1 MACNDAEFMKAETAP
16 SLAEIANDSR
26 LSVARI
32 EIAKGAVTP
41 AHRHEAEGLMV
52 VLEGVWRFHLR
63 GRVITVK
70 QGEMLR
76 IPAEVEHSAEAV
88 ADTVALTVSTLPGNG
103 SGCGPFLHYDP
114 DQYLWGV

>member
-41 AHRHEAEGLMV
+41 AHRHEARSE
-52 VLEGVWRFHLR
+52 ER
-63 GRVITVK
+63 RVGK
-70 QGEMLR
+70 ECR
-76 IPAEVEHSAEAV
+76 SRWSPYH
-88 ADTVALTVSTLPGNG
+88 
-103 SGCGPFLHYDP
+103 
-114 DQYLWGV
+114 